1 MQSLQHQLATATI
14 GETLA
19 EVTRQIQ
26 ASPAD
31 ADLRAAFVQLLC
43 LAGNWS
49 RAQTQLQSWLAL
61 SPQAQPTVNLLQQ
74 AIAGEQ
80 QREAVLRGDAAP
92 VLPGSAWTWC
102 DTLLAALKADAAGE
116 VARGQALRAEALDL
130 AAANPGTIT
139 QQAQPTAYSWLM
151 DGDSRFGPVCEVI
164 NQGRY
169 YWLPF
174 AAIREMQFQA
184 PASVTDLVWRH
195 TRIQL
200 IDGSEQVCQIPA
212 RYPLR
217 AETDERFLRA
227 SATEWLPLGD
237 SSDQFIGQG
246 QKMWLSD
253 SAEFSLLNLQQAVFD
268 EAGTADES

>member
-1 MQSLQHQLATATI
+1 MQSLQQHLARATL

-61 SPQAQPTVNLLQQ
+61 SPQAQPTVTLLQQ

-80 QREAVLRGDAAP
+80 QREAVLRGDAEP
-92 VLPGSAWTWC
+92 VLPGSAWHWC
-102 DTLLAALKADAAGE
+102 DTLLAALKADAAGDITH
-116 VARGQALRAEALDL
+116 GCALRAEALDL
-130 AAANPGTIT
+130 AAATSGTVT
-139 QQAQPTAYSWLM
+139 QQDRPTAFSWLM

-195 TRIQL
+195 TRIAL

-217 AETDERFLRA
+217 SESDERVLRA
-227 SATEWLPLGD
+227 SVTEWLPLGD
-237 SSDQFIGQG
+237 DSDQFIGQG

-268 EAGTADES
+268 EAGLADES

>member
-116 VARGQALRAEALDL
+116 VARGQALRVEALDL

-139 QQAQPTAYSWLM
+139 QQDQPTAFSWLM

-268 EAGTADES
+268 EAGSADES

>member
-116 VARGQALRAEALDL
+116 VARGQALRVEALDL

-139 QQAQPTAYSWLM
+139 QQDQPTAFSWLM

-212 RYPLR
+212 RYSLR

-246 QKMWLSD
+246 QKMWISD

>member
-1 MQSLQHQLATATI
+1 
-14 GETLA
+14 
-19 EVTRQIQ
+19 V
-26 ASPAD
+26 
-31 ADLRAAFVQLLC
+31 
-43 LAGNWS
+43 
-49 RAQTQLQSWLAL
+49 
-61 SPQAQPTVNLLQQ
+61 
-74 AIAGEQ
+74 
-80 QREAVLRGDAAP
+80 
-92 VLPGSAWTWC
+92 
-102 DTLLAALKADAAGE
+102 
-116 VARGQALRAEALDL
+116 EALDL

-139 QQAQPTAYSWLM
+139 QQDQPTAFSWLM

-246 QKMWLSD
+246 QKMWISD

>member
-49 RAQTQLQSWLAL
+49 RAQTQLHSWLAL

-139 QQAQPTAYSWLM
+139 QQDQPTAFSWLM

>member
-116 VARGQALRAEALDL
+116 VARGQAVRAEALDL

-139 QQAQPTAYSWLM
+139 QQDQPTAFSWLM

-268 EAGTADES
+268 EAGSADEL

>member
-1 MQSLQHQLATATI
+1 MESLQHRLASATL

-19 EVTRQIQ
+19 DVTRQIQ
-26 ASPAD
+26 ANPAN

-74 AIAGEQ
+74 AIAGEL
-80 QREAVLRGDAAP
+80 QRDAALRGEADP
-92 VLPGSAWTWC
+92 VLPGSAWHWC
-102 DTLLAALKADAAGE
+102 DILLAALQAETAGD
-116 VARGQALRAEALDL
+116 VGRGSALRAEALDL
-130 AAANPGTIT
+130 AAANPGSAT
-139 QQAQPTAYSWLM
+139 QQDQPTAFSWLM

-164 NQGRY
+164 SQGRY
-169 YWLPF
+169 YWIPF

-195 TRIQL
+195 TRVQL
-200 IDGSEQVCQIPA
+200 VDGSEQVCQIPA
-212 RYPLR
+212 RYPLL
-217 AETDERFLRA
+217 AASDERFLRA
-227 SATEWLPLGD
+227 SATEWQPLGED
-237 SSDQFIGQG
+237 PNQFIGQG

-253 SAEFSLLNLQQAVFD
+253 SAEFSLLSLQQVAFD
-268 EAGTADES
+268 NVGSADEQ

>member
-1 MQSLQHQLATATI
+1 MESLQHRLANATLS
-14 GETLA
+14 ETLA
-19 EVTRQIQ
+19 DVTREIQ
-26 ASPAD
+26 ANPAN

-49 RAQTQLQSWLAL
+49 RAQTQLQAWLAL

-74 AIAGEQ
+74 AIAGER
-80 QREAVLRGDAAP
+80 QREAVLRGEAQP
-92 VLPGSAWTWC
+92 VLPGSAWHWC
-102 DTLLAALKADAAGE
+102 DTLLAALQTETAG
-116 VARGQALRAEALDL
+116 AFQRGSALRAEALDL
-130 AAANPGTIT
+130 AAAIPGTAA
-139 QQAQPTAYSWLM
+139 QQDQATGFNWLM

-174 AAIREMQFQA
+174 AAIREMAFQA

-195 TRIQL
+195 TRVQL
-200 IDGSEQVCQIPA
+200 VDGSEQVCQIPA

-217 AETDERFLRA
+217 PDADERILRA
-227 SATEWLPLGD
+227 SITEWQPLGD
-237 SSDQFIGQG
+237 DPNQFIGQG

-253 SAEFSLLNLQQAVFD
+253 SAEFSLLNLQQVMFD
-268 EAGTADES
+268 QVESTDES

>member
-139 QQAQPTAYSWLM
+139 QQDQPTAFSWLM

>member
-116 VARGQALRAEALDL
+116 VARGQAVRAEALDL

-139 QQAQPTAYSWLM
+139 QQDQPTAFSWLM

>member
-49 RAQTQLQSWLAL
+49 RAQTQLHSWLAL

-116 VARGQALRAEALDL
+116 VALGQALRAEALDL

-139 QQAQPTAYSWLM
+139 QQDQPTAFSWLM